1 NIGRDKLEKIDGIPI
16 QTLSR
21 QEAREWYNK
30 KLKRLG
36 NPYQEIR
43 DLIQRAE
50 KICELRNITKQQT
63 RELMED
69 RIMAWILKYNPRTKI
84 KPFKYYVKQQKKRG
98 YKGNKIYENIINS
111 FNKTNRKVNDKY
123 LRK

>member
-1 NIGRDKLEKIDGIPI
+1 
-16 QTLSR
+16 
-21 QEAREWYNK
+21 
-30 KLKRLG
+30 
-36 NPYQEIR
+36 
-43 DLIQRAE
+43 
-50 KICELRNITKQQT
+50 
-63 RELMED
+63 MED

-84 KPFKYYVKQQKKRG
+84 KPFEYYVKKQKKRG